1 MTRRIT
7 VTLRSSITAI
17 LFAAMAALTPA
28 TMFAQITTFVAPPR
42 KAAVDS
48 AKATVAAA
56 KAKADTTARMT
67 LSDMKAW
74 VDSAAGV
81 STATQVA
88 TTDTTA
94 VSTTQPGSAVAPNRT
109 NPATTTFSNGA
120 IAPNTA
126 SPLPF
131 YAAGG
136 FVLLLI
142 GVGTLRLAR
151 RRA

>member
-1 MTRRIT
+1 M
-7 VTLRSSITAI
+7 TLRSITTA
-17 LFAAMAALTPA
+17 LFFAATAAMAPA
-28 TMFAQITTFVAPPR
+28 PLLAQITTFVAPPR

-56 KAKADTTARMT
+56 AAKADTTKRMALT
-67 LSDMKAW
+67 DMKAW

-81 STATQVA
+81 ASPQVA
-88 TTDTTA
+88 TADTA
-94 VSTTQPGSAVAPNRT
+94 MYSTTQPT
-109 NPATTTFSNGA
+109 MPANASHASGTTSFSNGA

-131 YAAGG
+131 YLAGG
-136 FVLLLI
+136 FVLILA
-142 GVGTLRLAR
+142 GMGTLRLAR

>member
-1 MTRRIT
+1 MTH
-7 VTLRSSITAI
+7 RSTIIAIFVAATAV
-17 LFAAMAALTPA
+17 LSPAAMS
-28 TMFAQITTFVAPPR
+28 AQITTFVAPPR
-42 KAAVDS
+42 KAALDT
-48 AKATVAAA
+48 AKATVAASA
-56 KAKADTTARMT
+56 AKADTTRMS

-81 STATQVA
+81 GA
-88 TTDTTA
+88 TTRVASADASAASATEQPTA
-94 VSTTQPGSAVAPNRT
+94 AAST
-109 NPATTTFSNGA
+109 NPKPTTSFANGA

-131 YAAGG
+131 YFAAG
-136 FVLLLI
+136 FVLVLV

>member
-1 MTRRIT
+1 M
-7 VTLRSSITAI
+7 TLRSISTAL
-17 LFAAMAALTPA
+17 LFAATAAMAPA
-28 TMFAQITTFVAPPR
+28 PLLAQITTFVAPPR

-56 KAKADTTARMT
+56 AAKADTTKRMALT
-67 LSDMKAW
+67 DMKAW

-81 STATQVA
+81 ASPQVA
-88 TTDTTA
+88 TADTA
-94 VSTTQPGSAVAPNRT
+94 MYSTTQP
-109 NPATTTFSNGA
+109 TTSSTASHTSGTTSFSNGA

-131 YAAGG
+131 YLAGG
-136 FVLLLI
+136 FVLILAGI
-142 GVGTLRLAR
+142 GTLRLAR